1 MSKTNTLSTDSRKG
15 LDTVPEK
22 RPGHRHSTPLPDS
35 PEASGG
41 LKALPGRIIRFYVQ
55 GFKGMTWGRI
65 LWVLI
70 FLKLFILFAVLRVF
84 FFRPALAGKT
94 TEEKIEA
101 VGNNLSSMNIT
112 VNVRCDGQSPPEVR

>member
-1 MSKTNTLSTDSRKG
+1 
-15 LDTVPEK
+15 
-22 RPGHRHSTPLPDS
+22 
-35 PEASGG
+35 
-41 LKALPGRIIRFYVQ
+41 
-55 GFKGMTWGRI
+55 MTWGRI

-70 FLKLFILFAVLRVF
+70 FLKLFILFSVLSVF

-112 VNVRCDGQSPPEVR
+112 VNVRCDGQSPPDVR

>member
-1 MSKTNTLSTDSRKG
+1 
-15 LDTVPEK
+15 
-22 RPGHRHSTPLPDS
+22 
-35 PEASGG
+35 
-41 LKALPGRIIRFYVQ
+41 
-55 GFKGMTWGRI
+55 MTWGRI

-84 FFRPALAGKT
+84 FFRTALDGKT

-112 VNVRCDGQSPPEVR
+112 VNVRCDGQSPPDVR